1 MVSQKP
7 CDVCCF
13 FAAVTSL
20 VDHETNSATFTLVV
34 VRRYES
40 MGATAWTSS
49 VVPNFV
55 TSNAFLAACYAKVLL
70 AFMRDW
76 FARPDARKDAPV
88 HIFEIGAGHGRL
100 SFLAL
105 RELLDARDEWPK
117 MAPGVPA
124 PFVWVIT
131 DFTEANV
138 SFCANHE
145 RLRPFIEAGL
155 ADTAVFNA
163 EVDDS
168 LTLRH
173 SGRRITPGSLPAP
186 SAAIANYI
194 FDTLRQDAFRVVEGQ
209 LQEALAAVYTDHP
222 EDAADP
228 SHPDVIRRMRVA
240 WEYRPIA
247 PEAAYPD
254 DPALATALRVYAG
267 RTRNASIMVPV
278 GGLRAVRTVAAFSA
292 GGRVLA
298 ICGDKAYNHE
308 EEVLGLR
315 DPHVAVHGSFSLM
328 VNFHAVRLAVLAQGG
343 FSLHTPQLDGFKV
356 SAFVVGCAASS
367 GAAGAA
373 VGRAGAAAGGSSD
386 AASAGAGTGAG
397 AVASAS
403 PLLSADEV
411 SSLSDVTVPPCALAF
426 PRLLCT
432 WADTMD
438 TFGPDNFATL
448 QRCVRDEL
456 PSQSLKT
463 ALATIR
469 LSRWDGDVFLKFK
482 QLLIDRAAG
491 CTDRQAADL
500 YLDVARVAERHY
512 PLCPSK
518 DVAFELG
525 RICMG
530 LRRYGDAIAL
540 FRDSIR
546 QCGDHHVTQYNIG
559 ISLFYRGA
567 YTEALAAFDISI
579 GLRADYAD
587 AINWRT
593 RVQAKL
599 QGQDFLRAHAAG
611 GAIPHDEA
619 PAASDVSARSGV
631 ATQDGESTAASHA
644 EE

>member
-1 MVSQKP
+1 M
-7 CDVCCF
+7 
-13 FAAVTSL
+13 
-20 VDHETNSATFTLVV
+20 
-34 VRRYES
+34 
-40 MGATAWTSS
+40 
-49 VVPNFV
+49 VPNFV

-105 RELLDARDEWPK
+105 RELLDARDEWPQ

-163 EVDDS
+163 EADDS

-173 SGRRITPGSLPAP
+173 SGRRVTPGSLPAP

-209 LQEALAAVYTDHP
+209 LQEALASIYTDRP

-228 SHPDVIRRMRVA
+228 AHPDVIRRMRVA
-240 WEYRPIA
+240 WEYRPIV

-254 DPALATALRVYAG
+254 DPALATALRVYAA

-278 GGLRAVRTVAAFSA
+278 GGLRAVRAIGGFSQ

-298 ICGDKAYNHE
+298 LCGDKAYNHE

-356 SAFVVGCAASS
+356 SAFVIGCGSAGSSAAAAGA
-367 GAAGAA
+367 GAAGDGPAP
-373 VGRAGAAAGGSSD
+373 AAAGT
-386 AASAGAGTGAG
+386 GTGAG
-397 AVASAS
+397 AVAGSAA
-403 PLLSADEV
+403 LLSADEV
-411 SSLSDVTVPPCALAF
+411 SSLSEVTVPPSALTF

-456 PSQSLKT
+456 PSHSLKT

-500 YLDVARVAERHY
+500 YLDVARLAERHY

-540 FRDSIR
+540 FRDSVR

-567 YTEALAAFDISI
+567 YAEALAAFDVSI

-611 GAIPHDEA
+611 GAVPAGEAGGVEAHD
-619 PAASDVSARSGV
+619 AAV
-631 ATQDGESTAASHA
+631 AAADAHAHAAGAVAGGDAADGR
-644 EE
+644 